1 MRVRLNAGCTGNGK
15 HSARRQPIVPIPP
28 INRSP
33 FIVRKFGKVLVRKG
47 CFSFRESGMIVLA
60 NGTMQWSSIRDFT
73 NSLSLFC
80 TICLFSFSAIDSRPT
95 SSAPPCSAPSPQ
107 GEGFVSAASRHSAFP
122 PGSLYTLY
130 RKLPFSPAKFP
141 PPCRWKF
148 HSFCA
153 IIGILIGKRRGGGQ
167 TRPRALPTERVVN
180 NNGTSIEGRRV
191 LRRRFQ

>member
-1 MRVRLNAGCTGNGK
+1 MPGKWAQKINPAKEVLSYYHTAFAPSSKIAIFLREFSRRWAGF
-15 HSARRQPIVPIPP
+15 APP
-28 INRSP
+28 RS
-33 FIVRKFGKVLVRKG
+33 
-47 CFSFRESGMIVLA
+47 
-60 NGTMQWSSIRDFT
+60 
-73 NSLSLFC
+73 
-80 TICLFSFSAIDSRPT
+80 T
-95 SSAPPCSAPSPQ
+95 SSASLRSAPSPR

-191 LRRRFQ
+191 LWRRFQ

>member
-1 MRVRLNAGCTGNGK
+1 MPGKWAQKINPAKEVLSYYHTAFAPSSKIAIFLREFSRRWAGF
-15 HSARRQPIVPIPP
+15 APR
-28 INRSP
+28 
-33 FIVRKFGKVLVRKG
+33 
-47 CFSFRESGMIVLA
+47 
-60 NGTMQWSSIRDFT
+60 
-73 NSLSLFC
+73 
-80 TICLFSFSAIDSRPT
+80 
-95 SSAPPCSAPSPQ
+95 APPHPPRFVRHLPLE

>member
-1 MRVRLNAGCTGNGK
+1 MRRTSTP
-15 HSARRQPIVPIPP
+15 HSSRAFIHNPEAVPALHA
-28 INRSP
+28 S
-33 FIVRKFGKVLVRKG
+33 
-47 CFSFRESGMIVLA
+47 SFRAKREILV
-60 NGTMQWSSIRDFT
+60 IRGEGLTISPHVPRCSAFP
-73 NSLSLFC
+73 
-80 TICLFSFSAIDSRPT
+80 ICLSSRRCPIR
-95 SSAPPCSAPSPQ
+95 PYGAPSPR

-191 LRRRFQ
+191 LWRRFQ